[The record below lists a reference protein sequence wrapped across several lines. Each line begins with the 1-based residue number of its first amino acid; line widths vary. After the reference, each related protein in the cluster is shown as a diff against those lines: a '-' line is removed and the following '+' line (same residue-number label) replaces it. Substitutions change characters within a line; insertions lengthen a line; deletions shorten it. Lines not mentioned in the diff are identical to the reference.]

1 MDIIKIIENEV
12 IKRSNKFEKEH
23 SYNFWNI
30 HIKFVVENAI
40 ILAKKYNAD
49 VEIVTLAALLHDIAS
64 ITKEEYQENHEIIGA
79 DIAEKLLRDNNYP
92 KDKIELVKRCILNHR
107 GSKIVKKGTI
117 EEICVA
123 DADALAHF
131 NNVPTLFSLAYNK
144 NKLSIEDGK
153 IFVKEKLARSY
164 NKLSNQTKKDYEEKY
179 KSILGI
185 IS

>member
-1 MDIIKIIENEV
+1 M
-12 IKRSNKFEKEH
+12 
-23 SYNFWNI
+23 
-30 HIKFVVENAI
+30 
-40 ILAKKYNAD
+40 
-49 VEIVTLAALLHDIAS
+49 
-64 ITKEEYQENHEIIGA
+64 
-79 DIAEKLLRDNNYP
+79 LRDNNYP